1 MHHSKTRDAI
11 LRAAVELAASQGI
24 SGTSMD
30 AIAETAGVAKGSL
43 YYNFKSKDAIFEELV
58 HTGLND
64 LAEYLERSR
73 AQLRGGAAL
82 AAMIHEMFG
91 ILQRR
96 PQMAK
101 ILAAELFRTDRSWAD
116 SLMLLQRGI
125 VEQFHECLVEAWGD
139 EASADAP
146 LTSISASGVFGMV
159 LFAGIGW
166 LRFFPER
173 TLDEAT
179 QATLLTLAVPGI
191 DQWHPD
197 AVSGAQRGQSHGC
210 SHDVA
215 PRP

>member
-1 MHHSKTRDAI
+1 MHQSKTREAI

-30 AIAETAGVAKGSL
+30 AIAEAAGVAKGSL
-43 YYNFKSKDAIFEELV
+43 YYNFASKDAIFEELV
-58 HTGLND
+58 HSGLHD
-64 LAEYLERSR
+64 LAEYLQRSR
-73 AQLRGGAAL
+73 AQRRGGAAL
-82 AAMIHEMFG
+82 AAMIYEMFG

-96 PQMAK
+96 PQLAK

-116 SLMLLQRGI
+116 SLTLLQRGI

-166 LRFFPER
+166 LRFSPDR
-173 TLDEAT
+173 TVEEAT
-179 QATLLTLAVPGI
+179 RATLRTLAVPGV
-191 DQWHPD
+191 DRWHPD
-197 AVSGAQRGQSHGC
+197 ASSGAPSGRNSDRAA
-210 SHDVA
+210 DVA